1 MNSDL
6 MLVVGLV
13 VAALSLPSL
22 LNAWSEGRAPR
33 AGAILVM
40 IAIGLIVAAL
50 QTKPGGYQK
59 LLTAPFAEFAGDKST
74 ASWLLNADYAKDW
87 QQFQSIGAVLMHE

>member
-13 VAALSLPSL
+13 VAALSLPAL

-33 AGAILVM
+33 AGAIMVM
-40 IAIGLIVAAL
+40 IAIGLIVAAI
-50 QTKPGGYQK
+50 QTKPGGY
-59 LLTAPFAEFAGDKST
+59 TVAEVPQVF
-74 ASWLLNADYAKDW
+74 
-87 QQFQSIGAVLMHE
+87 FRVLARLMP

>member
-13 VAALSLPSL
+13 VGVLALPAL
-22 LNAWSEGRAPR
+22 LNAWTEGRAPR

-40 IAIGLIVAAL
+40 IAIGLIFAAAR
-50 QTKPGGYQK
+50 TKPGGYSVDEVPEVFFRVLGR
-59 LLTAPFAEFAGDKST
+59 LLG
-74 ASWLLNADYAKDW
+74 
-87 QQFQSIGAVLMHE
+87 